1 MGKNDIVKPSIL
13 PGFMELIPEDQLLF
27 NKMKDTIRET
37 YEKYGFI
44 PLDTPTIEKAEILL
58 AKSGG
63 DTEKQIYRFKKG
75 TTDMALRF
83 DLTVPLARYVA
94 QHYSELTFPFRR
106 YHIGK
111 VFRGE
116 RSQRGRFREFYQC
129 DIDIIGNGTLNII
142 YDAEILSVIYA
153 TFKNLGFE
161 DFTIKINNRKILNG
175 FFESLGIKNKAEV
188 LRTID
193 KLDKIGENDVIKEL
207 KDIGLT
213 ENETNKIINFIKIK
227 GTNAEILESL
237 KSIEVENQVF
247 EMGLQEMSTV
257 IHYIKSFNIPD
268 ENYAIDLTIAR
279 GLDYYTGTVYET
291 FLNEYPDIGSVC
303 SGGRYDNL
311 AEYYTTQKLPGVG
324 ISIGLTRL
332 FYQLKEAEIFGGETP
347 STLTKVLVVPM
358 DEVHNEYSIEIA
370 NLLRNE
376 NIISEVYFEDTKIGK
391 KLDYANKLGIPYV
404 ILIGDNELASK
415 KPALKDM
422 RSGNQNNLNLDEIIG
437 ILKQNI

>member
-291 FLNEYPDIGSVC
+291 FLNEYLDIGSVC

-332 FYQLKEAEIFGGETP
+332 FYQLKETEIFGEKTP

-376 NIISEVYFEDTKIGK
+376 NIISEVYFEDAKIGK

-404 ILIGDNELASK
+404 ILIGGNELASK